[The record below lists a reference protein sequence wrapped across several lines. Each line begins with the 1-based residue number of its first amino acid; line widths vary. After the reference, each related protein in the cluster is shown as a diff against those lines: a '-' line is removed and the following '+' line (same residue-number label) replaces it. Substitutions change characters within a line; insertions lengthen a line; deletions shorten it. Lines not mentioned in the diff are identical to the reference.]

1 MRAARV
7 PLGTAMLQHGG
18 NSTDEVDADLYGY
31 TEALG
36 PSHEAPK
43 APEDPREAL
52 RLAALRTMKSRGKRD
67 KSSGSGYL
75 LSPAELEETIPGLAC
90 SAKPQCDAGAN
101 QQPSEELMHQQSTSA
116 QSSAPAVPAPRRRV
130 YHDIDAPSDS
140 GDNTCGRPVRQ
151 RQRVS
156 YADEAAAPAAR
167 SADFSLPWLEFP
179 KTQVRQRPTKR
190 ISDSNPE
197 RYPQSSRRFIGVQ
210 QSWDSMVIELSD
222 DDDDDGDDG
231 DGDGDDD
238 DDKNDK
244 EESCSAACSSIPE
257 SKCKVPALEQ
267 KEREIQ
273 AMLLRIQ
280 ALERRKKA
288 SGSSVLGKRGRT
300 EHEEQQDVNK
310 VCCQIWC

>member
-1 MRAARV
+1 
-7 PLGTAMLQHGG
+7 MLQHSG
-18 NSTDEVDADLYGY
+18 NGTDEVDADLYGY
-31 TEALG
+31 TEALE
-36 PSHEAPK
+36 PSHEVPK

-75 LSPAELEETIPGLAC
+75 LSPAELEDTIPGLAC
-90 SAKPQCDAGAN
+90 SAKPQYDAGAN
-101 QQPSEELMHQQSTSA
+101 QQSGEVLMHQQDTSA
-116 QSSAPAVPAPRRRV
+116 QSSAPALPAPRRRV

-140 GDNTCGRPVRQ
+140 GDSTGGRPVRQ

-179 KTQVRQRPTKR
+179 KTQVRQRPAKR
-190 ISDSNPE
+190 ISDPNPE
-197 RYPQSSRRFIGVQ
+197 RYPKSSRRFIGVQ

-222 DDDDDGDDG
+222 DDDDDDDDGDDG
-231 DGDGDDD
+231 NDGDDD
-238 DDKNDK
+238 EDKND
-244 EESCSAACSSIPE
+244 EGELRSSACSSAPE

>member
-1 MRAARV
+1 M
-7 PLGTAMLQHGG
+7 PQHSG
-18 NSTDEVDADLYGY
+18 NGTDEVDADLYGY
-31 TEALG
+31 TEALE

-67 KSSGSGYL
+67 KSFGSGYL

-90 SAKPQCDAGAN
+90 SAKPKYDAGVN
-101 QQPSEELMHQQSTSA
+101 QQSSEALMHQQDTSA
-116 QSSAPAVPAPRRRV
+116 QSSTPAFPAPRRRV

-140 GDNTCGRPVRQ
+140 GDSAGSRPVRQ

-179 KTQVRQRPTKR
+179 KTQVRQRPAKR
-190 ISDSNPE
+190 ISDPNAE
-197 RYPQSSRRFIGVQ
+197 RYPQNSRRFIGVQ

-222 DDDDDGDDG
+222 DDDDDDADD

-238 DDKNDK
+238 DDCDDKND
-244 EESCSAACSSIPE
+244 EEELPSAACSSAPE

-280 ALERRKKA
+280 ALERRKMA
-288 SGSSVLGKRGRT
+288 PGSSVLGKRGRT
-300 EHEEQQDVNK
+300 EHEEHQDVNK